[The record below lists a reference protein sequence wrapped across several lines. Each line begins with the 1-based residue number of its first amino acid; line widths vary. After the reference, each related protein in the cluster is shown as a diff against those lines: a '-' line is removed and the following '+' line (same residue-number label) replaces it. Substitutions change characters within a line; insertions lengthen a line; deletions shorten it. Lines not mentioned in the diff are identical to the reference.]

1 MENEMMR
8 RRRDVDYASNAMQAR
23 RVALLAAG
31 KAKLRNDIA
40 TGNQSTVRHAIE
52 WPFVPNG
59 TATEF
64 QTTGRVVKFRVPIDG
79 VYLLSAHGASGATVR
94 HLFKTDV
101 RQGGAFVQNKGV
113 REFIIAI
120 IMHLIIIGS
129 SVDHHPS

>member
-1 MENEMMR
+1 MMR

-113 REFIIAI
+113 RKFIIAI